1 MVPVVL
7 FPDGANSIMPTC
19 IPLPS
24 GNLRPICRLERR
36 WLLAA
41 CRITCVISLALLAG
55 CATDAINP
63 HARNTFID
71 SHNLIV
77 MTDRMA
83 ADIASSPVLARLTA
97 RRPMVIALT
106 PLVNETN
113 SIITRGQ
120 GDAFLHRIR
129 LLLSSHRSL
138 QSRFVFV
145 ISRSRFL
152 QVHRQTMA
160 GGSGSERLVPQY
172 ALQATFYAD
181 THVAPKLRSDYYLC
195 TFYLTRIDSGRIIW
209 QGSYEMQKVV
219 HSSFLY

>member
-1 MVPVVL
+1 MLEPLAPEADALVRAHATEVREGLDAPVGGV
-7 FPDGANSIMPTC
+7 
-19 IPLPS
+19 
-24 GNLRPICRLERR
+24 
-36 WLLAA
+36 AA
-41 CRITCVISLALLAG
+41 
-55 CATDAINP
+55 
-63 HARNTFID
+63 
-71 SHNLIV
+71 
-77 MTDRMA
+77 
-83 ADIASSPVLARLTA
+83 
-97 RRPMVIALT
+97 
-106 PLVNETN
+106 
-113 SIITRGQ
+113 IITRGQ

-195 TFYLTRIDSGRIIW
+195 TFYLTHIDSGRIIW

>member
-1 MVPVVL
+1 MPSRIP
-7 FPDGANSIMPTC
+7 FPSLN
-19 IPLPS
+19 LPP
-24 GNLRPICRLERR
+24 NR
-36 WLLAA
+36 WLQGFWRLVA
-41 CRITCVISLALLAG
+41 CWVACAISLVLIGG
-55 CATDAINP
+55 CAKDAINP
-63 HARNTFID
+63 HARTTFIN
-71 SHNLIV
+71 SHDLIV

-97 RRPMVIALT
+97 RTPMVIALT

-138 QSRFVFV
+138 QTRFVFV
-145 ISRSRFL
+145 ISRNRFRD
-152 QVHRQTMA
+152 VHQQTLA
-160 GGSGSERLVPQY
+160 GGSASERLLPQY

-195 TFYLTRIDSGRIIW
+195 TFYLTRIGSGAIIW